1 MKNIFSIMLIAVLG
15 LTVAFTSCNDEEHE
29 TEPLPTA
36 VIQGTVKAQL
46 DLNNTNPENVP
57 NGTKVIFRIDSRD
70 LVQSPIAGHE
80 YKVLQYEVTVQD
92 GAYSITVPSAV
103 FAAVNV
109 DIVPV
114 DFQYDQVQADNSK
127 IERTYLGGVTA
138 VATQA
143 DEVYFVNLTYN
154 AI

>member
-1 MKNIFSIMLIAVLG
+1 MLIAVLG
-15 LTVAFTSCNDEEHE
+15 LTVVFTGCKEEE
-29 TEPLPTA
+29 VVTEPLPTA
-36 VIQGTVKAQL
+36 LIKGTVKAQL
-46 DLNNTNPENVP
+46 DLNNANMENVP
-57 NGTKVIFRIDSRD
+57 NGTKVIFRINSRD
-70 LVQSPIAGHE
+70 LVQTPINGHE
-80 YKVLQYEVTVQD
+80 YKVLQYEVTVNN
-92 GAYSITVPSAV
+92 GEYSISLPSAV

-109 DIVPV
+109 DIIPV

-127 IERTYLGGVTA
+127 VEKTYLGGITA